1 MIGELLKPS
10 EVSEQSDTNMLYKP
24 QIQFQRKRKLPK
36 HERSPCLY
44 IVIQGKTHPVSYV
57 RGFPCGSAGK
67 ESACSAGD
75 LGWENPLKNRKAT
88 QSSILAWRIPRT
100 V

>member
-1 MIGELLKPS
+1 MTGELLKPS

-24 QIQFQRKRKLPK
+24 QNQSQRKRKLPK

-44 IVIQGKTHPVSYV
+44 TVIQGKTHPVSYV

-67 ESACSAGD
+67 VSACNAGGPGFD
-75 LGWENPLKNRKAT
+75 PWVGKIP
-88 QSSILAWRIPRT
+88 WRRERLPTPIYL
-100 V
+100 